1 MPEQAKKILA
11 GITTLILTTLII
23 INIVSAITLNSV
35 TAPTLAPGEEGEI
48 TIELE
53 NNFDEDATDIS
64 LQLALNGLPF
74 ISIGSSEDSIS
85 ELETNDEEEIKF
97 KIKAS
102 NDIKPGDYE
111 IPYNLQY
118 TIDKEIKKRIGS
130 IGIKVNA
137 SPELTFTVS
146 TEKPILNMQDKISL
160 KIINKG
166 LADAKFVSV
175 KILTQGF
182 TLLSENEV
190 YIGTINSDDFETA
203 DFDIIYS
210 SKKPVFSA
218 ILEYTNFN
226 NEKLTKI
233 INLPINVYT
242 QEKAF
247 ELGLINKNNTPFYIG
262 IVIAIVLIFILYRA
276 IRKNIRRKKLNNLKE
291 A

>member
-1 MPEQAKKILA
+1 MKKQTTKIVLVITYVVLTILVITNLVS
-11 GITTLILTTLII
+11 GITI
-23 INIVSAITLNSV
+23 NSV
-35 TAPTLAPGEEGEI
+35 TAPTMTPGEEGEI

-53 NNFDEDATDIS
+53 NNFDDDAIDVS
-64 LQLALNGLPF
+64 LQLVLNGIPF
-74 ISIGSSEDSIS
+74 ISIGSSESSIS
-85 ELETNDEEEIKF
+85 ELETNEEEEIKF

-118 TIDKEIKKRIGS
+118 TIEKEIKKRTGS

-146 TEKPILNMQDKISL
+146 TEKPILNMQDKISF

-175 KILTQGF
+175 KILPQGF
-182 TLLSENEV
+182 TLLSENEA
-190 YIGTINSDDFETA
+190 YIGTINSDDFETV

-218 ILEYTNFN
+218 ILEYADFN
-226 NEKLTKI
+226 NERLTKI

-242 QEKAF
+242 QEKAL
-247 ELGLINKNNTPFYIG
+247 ELGIINKNNTPFYIG
-262 IVIAIVLIFILYRA
+262 AVITIVLIFILYRT
-276 IRKNIRRKKLNNLKE
+276 IRKNIRRKKLNKE
-291 A
+291 EA